1 MCVLLCPLARL
12 HGSIWLYF
20 MIVPFN
26 LLSYQLVQEL
36 PGEHNTAIHNYLDEN
51 EASEVSSLL
60 KGMHTDTGVSS
71 SAPPTHQLYVVS

>member
-1 MCVLLCPLARL
+1 MA
-12 HGSIWLYF
+12 I

-36 PGEHNTAIHNYLDEN
+36 PGELNTAINNCLDEN

-60 KGMHTDTGVSS
+60 KGMHTDITGVS
-71 SAPPTHQLYVVS
+71 PPTHQLYVVSYDTPIIQNII